1 MIDIERFICYNMY
14 KNVDEDVN
22 IMAVSYKKLWKL
34 LIDKDM
40 KKSDL
45 EREAE
50 ITHYALSKLSQGK
63 DVSTEVLEKICN
75 TLDCTIYD
83 IMEFIPEN
91 KEN

>member
-1 MIDIERFICYNMY
+1 
-14 KNVDEDVN
+14 
-22 IMAVSYKKLWKL
+22 MAVRYKKLWKL

-45 EREAE
+45 EREAS

-63 DVSTEVLEKICN
+63 DVSTEVLGKICVA
-75 TLDCTIYD
+75 LGCTIDD

-91 KEN
+91 DV